1 MQGQYRLGSS
11 LLAREK
17 YQEAI
22 KPFSKSLQLLLRDAS
37 SSESDKV
44 DTLTQ
49 LLSTASNL
57 SGTTETNQRLLVF
70 SSVPQFVL
78 CSKGDISFLTNFFYD
93 PFSANLRVQKLGKFC
108 KYHHNK
114 EKFRHFLHQ
123 AYSLPG
129 YLNAWPSTWDHWLT
143 DGRKEWMNDCTNARM
158 QECKNA
164 QMRECMNV
172 RMHESMNPGMQ
183 SRTRQKYRNE

>member
-57 SGTTETNQRLLVF
+57 AGTTETNQRLLVF

-78 CSKGDISFLTNFFYD
+78 CSKGDISFLTNFF
-93 PFSANLRVQKLGKFC
+93 LRSVFCKFKSTKVLLGKSC
-108 KYHHNK
+108 KYFHNK

-129 YLNAWPSTWDHWLT
+129 CLNA
-143 DGRKEWMNDCTNARM
+143 
-158 QECKNA
+158 
-164 QMRECMNV
+164 
-172 RMHESMNPGMQ
+172 
-183 SRTRQKYRNE
+183 

>member
-49 LLSTASNL
+49 LLSAASNL
-57 SGTTETNQRLLVF
+57 AGTTETNQPLLVF
-70 SSVPQFVL
+70 SSVPQFVF

-93 PFSANLRVQKLGKFC
+93 PFSANLRVQKFYWENPASTFIIKKSLGTFHIKLIHC
-108 KYHHNK
+108 
-114 EKFRHFLHQ
+114 L
-123 AYSLPG
+123 A
-129 YLNAWPSTWDHWLT
+129 T
-143 DGRKEWMNDCTNARM
+143 
-158 QECKNA
+158 
-164 QMRECMNV
+164 
-172 RMHESMNPGMQ
+172 
-183 SRTRQKYRNE
+183 